1 MNMKKKLLV
10 AEDEEVIRLLIK
22 KAVGDRFHMEEAANG
37 MAALAKA
44 KSIEYDCVLTD
55 IQMPGM
61 NGLELLVSLKKA
73 RPRVKVIVMTG
84 SGDEFLNFARSRGAD
99 SVLEKPFGVDELMAS
114 LSGI

>member
-22 KAVGDRFHMEEAANG
+22 KAVGDRFQMEEADNG
-37 MAALAKA
+37 ATALAKA
-44 KSIEYDCVLTD
+44 KSTEYDCVLTD
-55 IQMPGM
+55 IQMPGLD
-61 NGLELLVSLKKA
+61 GLELLVSLKKA
-73 RPRVKVIVMTG
+73 KPRTRVIVMTG
-84 SGDEFLNFARSRGAD
+84 SGDEFLDSARSRGAD